1 MTRPGP
7 GLLNGLRMPEVAML
21 TVCKL
26 IKLITLIP
34 PEGLRYGH
42 PETAGAAEQRALGR
56 SKRGALPRLS
66 RDSAAQSRRGR
77 ARAS

>member
-21 TVCKL
+21 TVC
-26 IKLITLIP
+26 KLITLIP

-56 SKRGALPRLS
+56 SKRGALLRLS
-66 RDSAAQSRRGR
+66 RDSAAQPRPGR